1 MSQNKTDITD
11 TTLCAVPAP
20 LPPNSPEAWYAPQ
33 VRSQHE
39 VTPGVIITIID
50 QADHVGFRY
59 QIREPSLDTNSEDA
73 LTEIRAYFAGA
84 NLESGRPLTREGT
97 TERATHGLRSKY
109 RRVINRILDKS
120 IIGGRRRRITYY
132 VLRDFQLLGS
142 VTPIALD
149 EQIEIVDLDDE
160 IDDVLVVHTEDY
172 APVVTSLSANVRFA
186 SRVAS
191 ERLKSYVVTFAGFDV
206 DVVIHRDHL
215 LGDDR
220 FYAKYAVLEPA
231 LLPGDE
237 TLISECKKHIW
248 GANVDELV
256 ADRTAFVQKIAR
268 EFLSRRLAVK
278 NTQTWIARAAHR
290 SRQALA
296 RIDVAAPPVGRRY
309 AKGRLDDLIY
319 YILRDLIG
327 EGVLTV
333 PIRDSNLEDIEANR
347 VGERI
352 KVVPRAD
359 VVDAGERVPTN
370 LSFENETT
378 FVNVVTQ
385 LAAADGV
392 ELSSSRPSAKVNLEP
407 DGIDDTV
414 HEHSETIRCAV
425 ALPVI
430 SESGPHVS
438 IRKQAAKP
446 LTPVDLIKS
455 GSIPTELVAL
465 LWLLYEYHRV
475 VLFSGPTGAG
485 KTTLLNAHMP
495 FIPYDHRPISIDE
508 GSREVYLPHET
519 GVSLT
524 TREHEDEF
532 KRVSMADL
540 MTEAN
545 YLNPDIE
552 VIAEVNTPASFQT
565 YADILNTGH
574 GAVGTT
580 HAEDIHTLVNRV
592 VEQGLPVYLLRELDL
607 VVFPRRVDGE
617 RYVGSVVELLSAADY
632 ETLPSSA
639 RTGVIEKAGT
649 TLYYNTILWR
659 ETDGSFAMAYD
670 HPSLGGPHAA
680 TEGTQ
685 DRLAHRVF
693 HRIATATDQ
702 DIDKIARSFRNRHR
716 YVQYLVREDVTDADR
731 LFGFLADLRTD
742 EAATIERVRRRQATP
757 DDNHTYEA
765 TAQDTPDKKQS
776 DQERNED
783 CNQETKTNTN
793 TNKTSMSAE
802 SDNAEQ
808 GI

>member
-1 MSQNKTDITD
+1 
-11 TTLCAVPAP
+11 
-20 LPPNSPEAWYAPQ
+20 
-33 VRSQHE
+33 
-39 VTPGVIITIID
+39 
-50 QADHVGFRY
+50 
-59 QIREPSLDTNSEDA
+59 
-73 LTEIRAYFAGA
+73 
-84 NLESGRPLTREGT
+84 
-97 TERATHGLRSKY
+97 
-109 RRVINRILDKS
+109 
-120 IIGGRRRRITYY
+120 
-132 VLRDFQLLGS
+132 
-142 VTPIALD
+142 
-149 EQIEIVDLDDE
+149 
-160 IDDVLVVHTEDY
+160 
-172 APVVTSLSANVRFA
+172 
-186 SRVAS
+186 
-191 ERLKSYVVTFAGFDV
+191 
-206 DVVIHRDHL
+206 
-215 LGDDR
+215 
-220 FYAKYAVLEPA
+220 
-231 LLPGDE
+231 
-237 TLISECKKHIW
+237 
-248 GANVDELV
+248 
-256 ADRTAFVQKIAR
+256 
-268 EFLSRRLAVK
+268 
-278 NTQTWIARAAHR
+278 
-290 SRQALA
+290 
-296 RIDVAAPPVGRRY
+296 
-309 AKGRLDDLIY
+309 
-319 YILRDLIG
+319 
-327 EGVLTV
+327 
-333 PIRDSNLEDIEANR
+333 
-347 VGERI
+347 
-352 KVVPRAD
+352 
-359 VVDAGERVPTN
+359 
-370 LSFENETT
+370 
-378 FVNVVTQ
+378 
-385 LAAADGV
+385 
-392 ELSSSRPSAKVNLEP
+392 
-407 DGIDDTV
+407 
-414 HEHSETIRCAV
+414 
-425 ALPVI
+425 
-430 SESGPHVS
+430 
-438 IRKQAAKP
+438 
-446 LTPVDLIKS
+446 
-455 GSIPTELVAL
+455 
-465 LWLLYEYHRV
+465 
-475 VLFSGPTGAG
+475 
-485 KTTLLNAHMP
+485 
-495 FIPYDHRPISIDE
+495 
-508 GSREVYLPHET
+508 
-519 GVSLT
+519 LT

-565 YADILNTGH
+565 YANILNTGH

-757 DDNHTYEA
+757 DDNHTYED